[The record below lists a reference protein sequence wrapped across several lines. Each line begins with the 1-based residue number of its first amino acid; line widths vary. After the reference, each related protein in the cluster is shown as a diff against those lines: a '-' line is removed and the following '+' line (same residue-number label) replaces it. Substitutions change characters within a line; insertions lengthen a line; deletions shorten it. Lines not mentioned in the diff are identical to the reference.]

1 MEEFRTFLDSNDLTD
16 LNCRGTFYTWNNS
29 RPEDPIL
36 RKLDRALVNPVW
48 LHQFPESLAIFDPP
62 GDSDHSPCLISLSPS
77 EHSGRKSFKYFSF
90 VSTHSEFLARLQAS
104 WSQSVGT
111 GSKLFLLGQRLK
123 LAKECCRSLNRE
135 GFGNIQQRTKDALV
149 ELERIQN
156 ALLTVPTPELVTE
169 ESQAREVWSFF
180 ASAQENFFKLKSR
193 IRWLKEGDSNTRFF
207 HRAVMN
213 RQSWNAIRYL
223 RNSSGL
229 RIFNQEQ
236 IKGMT
241 VAYFKNLLGS
251 ENRGI
256 EPMSVDEIRLTHP
269 FRCSDSLASELTR
282 LPTDEEIKEVFFKLP
297 KSKAPGPDGFSVEFF
312 LDAWEVVGV
321 DSIQAVKEFF
331 SSGRMLR
338 KFNATTIALL
348 PKMTGAD
355 ELSKFRPVSCCSTIY
370 KVVARLL
377 KKRLKIFVS
386 KAVQLNQ
393 VGFIKG
399 RFLCENVLLASELVS
414 GFHKRGQTT
423 RGCLQIDL
431 VKAYD
436 NLNWEFM
443 LNILK
448 AFDLPEV
455 FLNWIRECITTTS
468 FSIAFNGELL
478 DCFPGKK
485 GLRQGDPISSLLFVL
500 AMDILSKLLDKGAM
514 DNRFGTHPQG
524 NAPLITHMGFADDVL
539 LFFDGTDQSL
549 QGLLSILEN
558 FNKCSGLG
566 INKSKCAVF
575 FDGGDSGRS
584 RASARVHG
592 ISQGPLIELLSVNAP
607 RITGLAETATVREAL
622 MGNQWWLSSLRS
634 RNPII
639 SFLRDSLP
647 DPVDILNSEV
657 DDRYLWQ
664 IGGNAPRDSFSSS
677 ALWNYLYNQSPPV
690 PWYSSDECRQH
701 IFFDC
706 PYSGEV
712 WSFFYSRLHLSPPP
726 LFEEGLRSHPWRI
739 CFWSKS
745 AVVWRFGAVKLIVLP
760 VDVSFSGGG
769 GSYSSVTAGPCFRE
783 VEASS
788 APPSSVLSPGG
799 EGSLSLASPALGV
812 SVRWIGFG
820 FRLWLVCGS
829 RFVVPSGSRFCSV
842 R

>member
-1 MEEFRTFLDSNDLTD
+1 MVSSVALSLTPDPPDEDDMVSPDSKSPPPLISSSAPAAIPSIEAPSFAQRFKNSLRNLRKISSPTCEIDGIPVVLAPDSVVLQASEAWKDHIIAHFHGRCPSPSKIYDDLNPVWEAYDPPVRGMEEFRIFLDSNDLID

-62 GDSDHSPCLISLSPS
+62 GDSDHSPCLVSLSPS

-90 VSTHSEFLARLQAS
+90 VSTHSEFLPRFQAS

-156 ALLTVPTPELVTE
+156 ALLTVPTPDLVTE

-251 ENRGI
+251 DNRGI
-256 EPMSVDEIRLTHP
+256 EPMLVDQIRLLHP

-348 PKMTGAD
+348 PKMT
-355 ELSKFRPVSCCSTIY
+355 
-370 KVVARLL
+370 
-377 KKRLKIFVS
+377 
-386 KAVQLNQ
+386 
-393 VGFIKG
+393 
-399 RFLCENVLLASELVS
+399 
-414 GFHKRGQTT
+414 
-423 RGCLQIDL
+423 
-431 VKAYD
+431 
-436 NLNWEFM
+436 
-443 LNILK
+443 
-448 AFDLPEV
+448 
-455 FLNWIRECITTTS
+455 
-468 FSIAFNGELL
+468 
-478 DCFPGKK
+478 
-485 GLRQGDPISSLLFVL
+485 
-500 AMDILSKLLDKGAM
+500 
-514 DNRFGTHPQG
+514 
-524 NAPLITHMGFADDVL
+524 
-539 LFFDGTDQSL
+539 
-549 QGLLSILEN
+549 
-558 FNKCSGLG
+558 
-566 INKSKCAVF
+566 
-575 FDGGDSGRS
+575 
-584 RASARVHG
+584 
-592 ISQGPLIELLSVNAP
+592 
-607 RITGLAETATVREAL
+607 
-622 MGNQWWLSSLRS
+622 
-634 RNPII
+634 
-639 SFLRDSLP
+639 
-647 DPVDILNSEV
+647 
-657 DDRYLWQ
+657 
-664 IGGNAPRDSFSSS
+664 
-677 ALWNYLYNQSPPV
+677 
-690 PWYSSDECRQH
+690 
-701 IFFDC
+701 
-706 PYSGEV
+706 
-712 WSFFYSRLHLSPPP
+712 
-726 LFEEGLRSHPWRI
+726 
-739 CFWSKS
+739 
-745 AVVWRFGAVKLIVLP
+745 
-760 VDVSFSGGG
+760 
-769 GSYSSVTAGPCFRE
+769 
-783 VEASS
+783 
-788 APPSSVLSPGG
+788 
-799 EGSLSLASPALGV
+799 
-812 SVRWIGFG
+812 
-820 FRLWLVCGS
+820 
-829 RFVVPSGSRFCSV
+829 
-842 R
+842 